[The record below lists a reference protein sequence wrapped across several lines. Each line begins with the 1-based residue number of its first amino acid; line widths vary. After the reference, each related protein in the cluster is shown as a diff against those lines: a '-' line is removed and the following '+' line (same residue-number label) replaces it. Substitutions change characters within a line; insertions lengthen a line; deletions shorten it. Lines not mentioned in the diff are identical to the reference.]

1 MKVSSLMITDPITIT
16 EKTSIQ
22 EAIECMKV
30 NSIRHLPVVTGKKKL
45 KGFVTLA
52 DLKQGFIPSMV
63 SDVSLKD
70 LTITNPITVE
80 PDDDVEVAA
89 RLIYNHKIGGMPVVT
104 KGKVVG
110 IITESDILRAFIE
123 LMGILSS
130 GSRIDIIV
138 ENKPGSLKKA
148 LQIIHNNGGDIINV
162 VQQTFEE
169 KRRVYCI
176 RLSDD
181 NSHNIETALKEN
193 GFEVLDALT

>member
-1 MKVSSLMITDPITIT
+1 MKISSLMIPDPITIT

-22 EAIECMKV
+22 EAIECMKA
-30 NSIRHLPVVTGKKKL
+30 NSIRHLPVVSGKKNL

-89 RLIYNHKIGGMPVVT
+89 RLIYKHKIGGMPVVT

-110 IITESDILRAFIE
+110 IITETDILRAFIE

-130 GSRIDIIV
+130 GSRIDIAV

-148 LQIIHNNGGDIINV
+148 LQIIHNSGGDIINV
-162 VQQTFEE
+162 VQRTFEE

-181 NSHNIETALKEN
+181 DPYTIETALKEN